1 VPDRQAGENVETL
14 GDTLAKMMPEALD
27 DIMASTNEGPDTW

>member
-1 VPDRQAGENVETL
+1 MPGRQAEGNLETL
-14 GDTLAKMMPEALD
+14 GDTLAKMMPETLD